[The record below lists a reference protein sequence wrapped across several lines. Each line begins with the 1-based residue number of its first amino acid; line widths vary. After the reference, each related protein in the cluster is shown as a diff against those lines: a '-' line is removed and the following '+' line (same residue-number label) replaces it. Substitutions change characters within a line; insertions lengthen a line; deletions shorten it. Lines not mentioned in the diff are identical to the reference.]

1 LGRPRAKARLGM
13 LGCLTLPMKLAPLTA
28 LLLASACATSAKAP
42 TAATGSPTPA
52 APGVTATATTDAM
65 SMVDH
70 DTAGDDLLDKPAPDF
85 TAIAQDGTPVH
96 LAALRGKA
104 VVVYFYPKDETP
116 GCTKEACSFRDAWQP
131 IAKSGAIL
139 IGISADSR
147 ESHRDFVQHYNLP
160 FLLLSDPDGSIGK
173 SYGVP
178 FAGRHKRQTIVIGA
192 NGNVR
197 KVYRTVNVS
206 EHAAQ
211 ILDDLRE
218 AEHAR

>member
-1 LGRPRAKARLGM
+1 M
-13 LGCLTLPMKLAPLTA
+13 LGCVLVPMKLARLAA
-28 LLLASACATSAKAP
+28 LLLSAACTTSAKAP
-42 TAATGSPTPA
+42 TTAAGNATRTPPGATPTA
-52 APGVTATATTDAM
+52 AADAA
-65 SMVDH
+65 SMVDL
-70 DTAGDDLLDKPAPDF
+70 DAARDELLDKPAPDF
-85 TAIAQDGTPVH
+85 TAVSQDGIPVH

-131 IAKSGAIL
+131 IAKSGAVL

-147 ESHRDFVQHYNLP
+147 ESHRDFVKHYNLP
-160 FLLLSDPDGSIGK
+160 FLLLSDPDGSIGR

-178 FAGRHKRQTIVIGA
+178 FAGHHKRQTVVIGTS
-192 NGNVR
+192 GNVR
-197 KVYRTVNVS
+197 KVYRTVNVA

-218 AEHAR
+218 AEHS

>member
-1 LGRPRAKARLGM
+1 
-13 LGCLTLPMKLAPLTA
+13 MKLARLAA
-28 LLLASACATSAKAP
+28 LLIGSACATSAKGP
-42 TAATGSPTPA
+42 TAATASPTPA
-52 APGVTATATTDAM
+52 SPGVTATAATDAA
-65 SMVDH
+65 STVDR
-70 DTAGDDLLDKPAPDF
+70 DGALDELLDKPAPDF
-85 TAIAQDGTPVH
+85 TAIAQDGIPVH
-96 LAALRGKA
+96 LAALRGKP

-116 GCTKEACSFRDAWQP
+116 GCTKEACSFRDAWQA
-131 IAKSGAIL
+131 IAKSGAVL

-160 FLLLSDPDGSIGK
+160 FLLLSDADGSIGG

-192 NGNVR
+192 DGNVR